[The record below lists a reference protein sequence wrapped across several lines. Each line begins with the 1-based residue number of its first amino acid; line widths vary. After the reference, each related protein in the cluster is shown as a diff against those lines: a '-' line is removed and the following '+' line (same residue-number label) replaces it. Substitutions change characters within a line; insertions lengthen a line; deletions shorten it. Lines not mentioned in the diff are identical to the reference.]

1 MDFGDLIL
9 MTNGTLPSGR
19 PLVAQFSR
27 AALRHNANRVR
38 HLVAPQTQ
46 VLGVVKADA
55 YGHGLLE
62 TVASLRGY
70 VDGFAILEM
79 AAARVLRQ
87 QAVDGP
93 ILMLEGFHNS
103 AELLE
108 FSTLGLSTVV
118 HRPDQIALLAAAPLP
133 APMSVF
139 LKLNTGMNR
148 LGLPLADARAAFER
162 LQSLPQVAGVTV
174 MTHFA
179 DADHVRGT
187 DWQLQRLLSAWPE
200 VTNARTSF
208 ANSAALLT
216 GLGDRNTLGDV
227 VRPGIMLYGASPW
240 GAAVPDKTAEAFGLK
255 PVMTL
260 QSALIAIQEI
270 QPGERVG
277 YGGAFTAERPMRIG
291 VVACG
296 YADGYPR
303 HATNQTPILVA
314 GQRTTLT
321 GRVSM
326 DRLCCDVTD
335 IPGVQVGSTVTLWG
349 EGLAADEVAD
359 SAGTIA
365 YELFCALSHRVPHVW
380 HDSFR
385 VKRWPR

>member
-1 MDFGDLIL
+1 MP
-9 MTNGTLPSGR
+9 NGTLPSGR

-27 AALRHNANRVR
+27 AALRHNASLARS
-38 HLVAPQTQ
+38 LAAPQRQ

-55 YGHGLLE
+55 YGHGLRE

-70 VDGFAILEM
+70 VDGFAILEIGAAM
-79 AAARVLRQ
+79 AMRQ
-87 QAVDGP
+87 QGVEEP
-93 ILMLEGFHNS
+93 ILMLEGFHNP

-118 HRPDQIALLAAAPLP
+118 HRPDQIEALAVATLP
-133 APMSVF
+133 TPIPVF

-148 LGLPLADARAAFER
+148 LGFPLADARAAFER
-162 LQSLPQVAGVTV
+162 LRSLPQVAGVTV

-187 DWQLQRLLSAWPE
+187 DWQLQRLLAAWPE
-200 VTNARTSF
+200 AMNARTSF

-216 GLGDRNTLGDV
+216 GQGDRKTLGDV

-240 GAAVPDKTAEAFGLK
+240 GAGVPDKTAVVLGLT

-270 QPGERVG
+270 LPGERVG

-335 IPGVQVGSTVTLWG
+335 ISGVQVGSTVTLWG

-365 YELFCALSHRVPHVW
+365 YELFCALSHRVPRVW
-380 HDSFR
+380 HD
-385 VKRWPR
+385 

>member
-1 MDFGDLIL
+1 MIDSTPQTI

-27 AALRHNANRVR
+27 AALRHNASLARS
-38 HLVAPQTQ
+38 LAAPQRQ

-55 YGHGLLE
+55 YGHGLRE

-70 VDGFAILEM
+70 VDGFAILEIGAAM
-79 AAARVLRQ
+79 AMRQ
-87 QAVDGP
+87 QGVEEP
-93 ILMLEGFHNS
+93 ILMLEGFHNP

-118 HRPDQIALLAAAPLP
+118 HRPDQIEALAVATLP
-133 APMSVF
+133 TPIPVF

-148 LGLPLADARAAFER
+148 LGFPLADARAAFER
-162 LQSLPQVAGVTV
+162 LRSLPQVAGVTV

-187 DWQLQRLLSAWPE
+187 DWQLQRLLVAWPE
-200 VTNARTSF
+200 AMNACTSF

-216 GLGDRNTLGDV
+216 GQGDRKTLGDV

-240 GAAVPDKTAEAFGLK
+240 GAGVPDKTAVVLGLT

-270 QPGERVG
+270 LPGERVG

-335 IPGVQVGSTVTLWG
+335 ISGVQVGSTVTLWG

-365 YELFCALSHRVPHVW
+365 YELFCALSHRVPRVW
-380 HDSFR
+380 HD
-385 VKRWPR
+385 